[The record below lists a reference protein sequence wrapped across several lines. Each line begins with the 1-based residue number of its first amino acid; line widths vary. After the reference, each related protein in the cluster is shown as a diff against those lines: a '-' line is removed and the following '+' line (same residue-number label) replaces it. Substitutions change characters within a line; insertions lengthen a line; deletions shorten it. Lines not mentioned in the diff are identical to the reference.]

1 MTDTG
6 IINGEPIF
14 QAVTF
19 ARSESVKALVS
30 ALAKAQGAFTTI
42 RKTNLAKVNPAD
54 GEKQGYTYRYAEL
67 ADFIDACR
75 KPLAEA
81 GLAITQ
87 PATTDGRLVTVETTL
102 WHESGEWMSNVFVLE
117 SASPSPQKI
126 GSALTF
132 ARRYAYCALLGISA
146 EKDDDDGRAAQEPD
160 PAAPRAQTPPRQG
173 QQQRRDRP
181 PQQQRPESPRAP
193 SDAAPPERPPKKR
206 GPDAL
211 LRMRAECERYGLDT
225 VLVEAVEEGGFR
237 WDALPEDCGPIISA
251 AWSVLG
257 DRIKAAREAAK
268 RQEALDGAETHNTP
282 EAVAAKVAE
291 IADRMSMPS

>member
-1 MTDTG
+1 MSDTG
-6 IINGEPIF
+6 IINGETIF

-19 ARSESVKALVS
+19 SRSESVKALVA
-30 ALAKAQGAFTTI
+30 ALAKAQGLFTTI
-42 RKTNLAKVNPAD
+42 RKTNVAQVETKD
-54 GEKQGYTYRYAEL
+54 GSKTGYTYRYAEL

-75 KPLAEA
+75 KPLAVA

-160 PAAPRAQTPPRQG
+160 QAAPRGQTPPRRD
-173 QQQRRDRP
+173 QQRRDRP
-181 PQQQRPESPRAP
+181 PQQQRPESSRAP
-193 SDAAPPERPPKKR
+193 SDAPPPERPPKKR

-211 LRMRAECERYGLDT
+211 LRMRAECERYGLDGLLDAM
-225 VLVEAVEEGGFR
+225 VNEAGIQ
-237 WDALPEDCGPIISA
+237 WDDLPEDCGPLISA

-257 DRIKAAREAAK
+257 DRITAGREEAK
-268 RQEALDGAETHNTP
+268 RQAALSGAETHNTP